1 MVLNKKIVLKTFYN
15 YNTIKQ
21 TLTREREYGF
31 NTKQNY
37 GIPKTKTPSFFNKMT
52 RMTLERIKNTK

>member
-37 GIPKTKTPSFFNKMT
+37 
-52 RMTLERIKNTK
+52 

>member
-1 MVLNKKIVLKTFYN
+1 MKDVYTLQFSKKRRLLYGLKKFIIKMVLNKKIVLKTFYN

-37 GIPKTKTPSFFNKMT
+37 
-52 RMTLERIKNTK
+52 